1 MRWTRGRSSF
11 KRVAT
16 NESEPPVAPRALPL
30 PAGRRTRWLTVHTCL
45 GPAAVLIC
53 GLVAVL
59 TLAQANAADGN
70 GGAVTPP
77 LPKVGR
83 PVDFAVEVYPVFEKR
98 CFACHGPEKQKSG
111 LRLDGKATALQGGK
125 SGSVIQPGDPDVSPL
140 FQRVSS
146 ADADEVMPPRGERL
160 TVGQQALIRAWIAQ
174 GAVWPDGVGATVTA
188 VKQHWSYI
196 APVHPEPPP
205 VKHTAWPCNDIDRF
219 VLARLEREGL
229 EPAPEAGRATLI
241 RRVSL
246 DLIGLPPSPAE
257 VDAFLKDTRPD
268 AYERLVE
275 RLLDSPH
282 YGERWAWP
290 WLDMARYADTN
301 GYEKDD
307 RRSNW
312 PYRDWVINAFNRDLP
327 FDEFTIEQLAGDL
340 LPNATTEQKIA
351 TGFHRNTMTNTEG
364 GTDDE
369 EFRTAAV
376 IDRVNTTFTVWLGT
390 TMACAQCH
398 NHKYDPF
405 TQREYYQAFAFFN
418 QTRDGGKTLDPVLEL
433 PSPEQAAEQAK
444 IRAQI
449 EPLQKILDTQ
459 TPELDAAQAA
469 WEADLQRDRAAIDAG
484 WTILKPDAFSGSN
497 GVTLEPQ
504 PDGTWFASADK
515 IPKTSVYELVITA
528 PPAGVTAFRVEV
540 LTDER
545 LPNKSSGYGLDGD
558 FVLTDFTIETQPT
571 PIAEA
576 AKPEAA
582 KVEFDKAYADF
593 AEDRFDVSKAIDK
606 DAQSGWAIGA
616 DQEKNR
622 TNHWAVFIVKAPTNF
637 AAGAEL
643 VIRLKQESIRPKNLV
658 GRFRISASSAPAEAH
673 RTWAA
678 VPTEVRALLE
688 VDTANRTE
696 AQKTELAKHYR
707 SIAPSLEKTRAEIA
721 ELHKQEPNDIPTTL
735 VMEAVEKPRVTHIFK
750 RGSFLNPGEEVEP
763 ATPAVLPP
771 FPADQPRNRL
781 GFARWLV
788 SPDNPLVGRVTMNR
802 VWAAYFGRGLVE
814 TSEDF
819 GAQGEPPTHPELL
832 DWQATEFVQRGW
844 SLKAM
849 HRLIVTSATYR
860 QSSRATPELITRDPF
875 NRLLAR
881 GPRFRMEA
889 EMVRDY
895 ALAVSGLLNPQV
907 GGPSVFPYQPDGVW
921 AMPYS
926 DDKWVT
932 NTNGNQFR
940 RGLYTFAR
948 RSFPYAAFA
957 NFDAPSRE
965 VCTERRPRTNTP
977 LQALTTLNDPA
988 FLAAAAGLARR
999 VVAEGGGC
1007 AEHRLAFAFRC
1018 AVGRPASSTESKALL
1033 ALYDRSLERFR
1044 HDPEAAAKMATQGLA
1059 KPDAEADTAD
1069 LAAWTVVANVLLNLD
1084 EALTKS

>member
-1 MRWTRGRSSF
+1 MRVTRGRSSF

-16 NESEPPVAPRALPL
+16 NESEPSIAPRALPL
-30 PAGRRTRWLTVHTCL
+30 STGRQTRQLTAHVSLHQ
-45 GPAAVLIC
+45 AAVLVC
-53 GLVAVL
+53 GFVAAL
-59 TLAQANAADGN
+59 SLAPANATDSN
-70 GGAVTPP
+70 GQAFEQP
-77 LPKVGR
+77 LIKVDR
-83 PVDFAVEVYPVFEKR
+83 PVDFASEVYPVFEKR

-111 LRLDGKATALQGGK
+111 LRLDGKATALKGGK
-125 SGSVIQPGDPDVSPL
+125 SGPVIQPGDPDASPL
-140 FQRVSS
+140 FRRVSS
-146 ADADEVMPPRGERL
+146 ADNDEVMPPRGERL
-160 TVGQQALIRAWIAQ
+160 TVEQQALIRAWIAQ

-188 VKQHWSYI
+188 VKQHWAYI
-196 APVHPEPPP
+196 VPVHPEPPP
-205 VKHTAWPCNDIDRF
+205 VKHTAWPRNDIDRF
-219 VLARLEREGL
+219 VLARLEQAGL
-229 EPAPEAGRATLI
+229 APSPEADRATLI

-246 DLIGLPPSPAE
+246 DLIGLPPSPTE
-257 VDAFLKDTRPD
+257 VDAFANDQQPD

-275 RLLDSPH
+275 RLLASPH

-312 PYRDWVINAFNRDLP
+312 PYRDWVVNAFNRDLP

-369 EFRTAAV
+369 EFRVAAV

-433 PSPEQAAEQAK
+433 PSPKQAAEQAK
-444 IRAQI
+444 LCAKI

-459 TPELDAAQAA
+459 TPELDTAQAA
-469 WEADLQRDRAAIDAG
+469 WEAALQRDRAAIDAG
-484 WTILKPDAFSGSN
+484 WTVLKPDAFSASN
-497 GVTLEPQ
+497 GVKLEPQ
-504 PDGTWFASADK
+504 PDGTLFASADK
-515 IPKTSVYELVITA
+515 IPKTTVYELEVKA
-528 PPAGVTAFRVEV
+528 PPAGATAFRVEA

-545 LPNKSSGYGLDGD
+545 LPNRSSGYGLDGD
-558 FVLTDFTIETQPT
+558 FVLTDFTVETQPSPT
-571 PIAEA
+571 AEA
-576 AKPEAA
+576 AKPEVA
-582 KVEFDKAYADF
+582 KIEFDKAYADF
-593 AEDRFDVSKAIDK
+593 AEDRFDVGKAIDK

-616 DQEKNR
+616 NEEKNR

-637 AAGAEL
+637 AVGAKL
-643 VIRLKQESIRPKNLV
+643 VIWLKQESIRPKNLL
-658 GRFRISASSAPAEAH
+658 GRFRVAVSSAPVEAH
-673 RTWAA
+673 RAWAA
-678 VPTEVRALLE
+678 VLPSVRTLLE
-688 VDTANRTE
+688 VDVVNRTE

-707 SIAPSLEKTRAEIA
+707 SIAPSLEKTRTEIA
-721 ELHKQEPNDIPTTL
+721 ALCKQEPKDIPTTL
-735 VMEAVEKPRVTHIFK
+735 VMEAAEKPRVTHIFQ
-750 RGSFLNPGEEVEP
+750 RGSFLNPGEVVEP
-763 ATPAVLPP
+763 DTPAVLPP
-771 FPADQPRNRL
+771 FPKDQPRNRL

-788 SPDNPLVGRVTMNR
+788 SPGNPLVGRVTMNR
-802 VWAAYFGRGLVE
+802 IWAAYFGRGLVE

-819 GAQGEPPTHPELL
+819 GAQGEPPTHPRLL
-832 DWQATEFVQRGW
+832 DWLATEFVRRGW

-875 NRLLAR
+875 DRLLAR

-889 EMVRDY
+889 EMLRDY

-926 DDKWVT
+926 DDKWIT

-957 NFDAPSRE
+957 TFDAPSRE

-999 VVAEGGGC
+999 VVVEGGDC
-1007 AEHRLAFAFRC
+1007 TEHRLAFAFRC
-1018 AVGRPASSTESKALL
+1018 AVGRPASCAESKTLL
-1033 ALYDRSLERFR
+1033 ALYDHSLEKFR
-1044 HDPEAAAKMATQGLA
+1044 HDPQAAAEMAMQGLP
-1059 KPDAEADTAD
+1059 KPAANADTAD
-1069 LAAWTVVANVLLNLD
+1069 LAAWTVIANVLLNLD